1 VYVFEL
7 QARMIRIQNELL
19 IGRLGPALH

>member
-1 VYVFEL
+1 VFEL